1 MDIIL
6 LQDIDKVGDKYT
18 VVNVKNGF
26 GRNYL
31 IPRGMAIIANKTN
44 LSRLADYK
52 NREASMQGKMLSTY
66 EEMATALKGKTLK
79 IGVKAG
85 TSGKIFGSV
94 TTLQFVQ
101 ELKNQFNIEL
111 DKKRIVLPEEVK
123 EVGTY
128 KAVLD
133 LHKKVQ
139 PELAFELIA
148 E

>member
-18 VVNVKNGF
+18 VTTVKNGF
-26 GRNYL
+26 GRNFL

-52 NREASMQGKMLSTY
+52 NRESSMQEKMLSTY

-111 DKKRIVLPEEVK
+111 DKKRIILPTEVK